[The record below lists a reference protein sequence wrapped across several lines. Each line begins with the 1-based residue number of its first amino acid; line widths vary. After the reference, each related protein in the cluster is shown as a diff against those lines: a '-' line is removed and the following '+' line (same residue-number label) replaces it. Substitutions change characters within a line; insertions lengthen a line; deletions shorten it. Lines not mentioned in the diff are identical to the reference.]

1 MSDPKPV
8 LAPLSGLE
16 GITND
21 SEFGPL
27 EEAHA
32 ISDITSSTRLSHPQE
47 SPSFGHAGLN
57 WSHDKPLFGLLPMS
71 SLEAAQVG

>member
-47 SPSFGHAGLN
+47 SPSFGHWKTVWLEI
-57 WSHDKPLFGLLPMS
+57 SVLYPL
-71 SLEAAQVG
+71 